1 MPMSETPKKIEFMMM
16 KDSAAEFVIASNVA
30 FIDSDES
37 YFKVK
42 QIRQSCVFE
51 AREETYNTFLLD
63 DVD

>member
-16 KDSAAEFVIASNVA
+16 KDSAAEFVIASSVA

-37 YFKVK
+37 YLKVI
-42 QIRQSCVFE
+42 QIKQSCVIE
-51 AREETYNTFLLD
+51 AEKETYNTFLLN